1 MAIDVIGFAIA
12 KNEAGQRGVGDQE
25 ATRIGVI
32 GATMT
37 SPILALVVARAMAD
51 KEAPATP
58 DAPAHSST
66 PIILDPP
73 AGGGQGGG
81 TGNTGGTGT
90 TGGTGSTGGTGTTG
104 GTGGTGGT
112 GSTGGTGDT
121 GSTGGGNVP
130 STQRLLAHVDQAR
143 AEAGHAKAS
152 ADRATH
158 AAEEAHRAVTNL
170 SYRVEAGFKT
180 IEDKLSETSSP
191 SVTAQLTRS
200 RRRPLPEAE
209 G

>member
-112 GSTGGTGDT
+112 GDT

>member
-1 MAIDVIGFAIA
+1 MPIDIIGFAIA

-25 ATRIGVI
+25 ATRIGLL
-32 GATMT
+32 G
-37 SPILALVVARAMAD
+37 SLLGGPILALVAARAMAD
-51 KEAPATP
+51 NEAPATP
-58 DAPAHSST
+58 APANSST

-73 AGGGQGGG
+73 AGGG

-104 GTGGTGGT
+104 G
-112 GSTGGTGDT
+112 TGGTGDT

-180 IEDKLSETSSP
+180 IEDKLSEASSP
-191 SVTAQLTRS
+191 SLTAQLTRS